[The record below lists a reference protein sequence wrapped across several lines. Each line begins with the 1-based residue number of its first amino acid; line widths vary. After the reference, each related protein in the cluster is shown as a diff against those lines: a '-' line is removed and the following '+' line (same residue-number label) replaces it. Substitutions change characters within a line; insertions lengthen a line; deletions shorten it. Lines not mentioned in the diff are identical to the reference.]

1 MKILLITDLY
11 PIIEDKTI
19 PNAILDFAVGLKDF
33 GEELCVF
40 RPNFLLN
47 SIIRKHKIVKNG
59 FFEKQ
64 GIKIYN
70 QNFIFPFFNAKNPFD
85 IDFDLIIS
93 HMPSGHLCAYE
104 MNKKLNLPHV
114 AIIHQSD
121 FEVLNS
127 FKYSFY
133 FKNALKKA
141 LNCAKIIGARNEFL
155 KEKLNAKF
163 LLPSYVLKEN
173 IVSKK
178 EFNNEKLKIVT
189 LSKLIKRKNLDKVIL
204 ALSQAGFDFE
214 YDIYGSG
221 REEKKLKKLIKK
233 YNLENKINLCGQIEH
248 SKIHQTL
255 DNYDIFILPSVN
267 ETFGIS
273 YLEALSRG
281 LITIGVKNTG
291 IDGVIKNYENGF
303 LIEPRIDEIKEI
315 LTKISK
321 MNSEEKEKISK
332 NALQNIKDYE
342 KNEIMTKYVDV
353 IKKILWK

>member
-19 PNAILDFAVGLKDF
+19 PNAILDFALGLKDF

-47 SIIRKHKIVKNG
+47 SIIRKHKIIKNG

-70 QNFIFPFFNAKNPFD
+70 QNFIFPFFGAKNPFD
-85 IDFDLIIS
+85 MDFDVMIS

-104 MNKKLNLPHV
+104 LNKKLNLPHV
-114 AIIHQSD
+114 VIIHQSD

-133 FKNALKKA
+133 FKNALKKV

-155 KEKLNAKF
+155 KEKLNAEF
-163 LLPSYVLKEN
+163 CLSSFVLKEN
-173 IVSKK
+173 IVSEKK
-178 EFNNEKLKIVT
+178 FSDKLKIIT
-189 LSKLIKRKNLDKVIL
+189 LSKLIKRKNIDKVIL
-204 ALSQAGFDFE
+204 ALSQAEFDFE

-221 REEKKLKKLIKK
+221 KEEKKLKKLIKK

-248 SKIHQTL
+248 SKVYQKL
-255 DNYDIFILPSVN
+255 DYYDVFILPSVN

-291 IDGVIKNYENGF
+291 IDGVIKNHENGF
-303 LIEPRIDEIKEI
+303 LIEPKTQKIREI
-315 LTKISK
+315 LIKISK
-321 MNSEEKEKISK
+321 MDIEEKEKISK
-332 NALQNIKDYE
+332 NALQHIKNYE
-342 KNEIMTKYVDV
+342 KNEIITKYVDV
-353 IKKILWK
+353 IKKIL